1 MCTIVEL
8 TSKEYM
14 IKTYFI
20 SVHLL
25 VGYISVNIPQCMDM
39 EHIKT
44 QMNKFELKVTCFIKT
59 NDTNI
64 HSVQLKYVQMA
75 NGGNLW

>member
-1 MCTIVEL
+1 
-8 TSKEYM
+8 M

-25 VGYISVNIPQCMDM
+25 VGYISVNIPQCTYM
-39 EHIKT
+39 EHIKI
-44 QMNKFELKVTCFIKT
+44 QINKFELNVTCFTKT
-59 NDTNI
+59 NDTDI